1 MTESG
6 SVKLSTHVVSQKS
19 DASRYIG
26 FDNGKTNGRRI
37 MNECGFL
44 QIEMIE
50 VQSGH
55 RTVLKPI
62 AVR

>member
-1 MTESG
+1 M
-6 SVKLSTHVVSQKS
+6 STHVVQQKS

-44 QIEMIE
+44 SVEMIE
-50 VQSGH
+50 VQTGR